1 MRVTR
6 IFSDEAGD
14 SHFGEA
20 TFALKPAGEIG
31 LLSEAVPAKGVY
43 FRENDPGY
51 DYDWHVAPRRQFIVL
66 LDGAIEIETSD
77 GAKRSFRG
85 GDVLLLEDTSGK
97 GHRTRNIEQRRRR
110 SIFIAL

>member
-14 SHFGEA
+14 SHFGEV
-20 TFALKPAGEIG
+20 TYALKDSGEIG
-31 LLSEAVPAKGVY
+31 RLSHAIPAKGVY
-43 FRENDPGY
+43 FRENDPSY

-66 LDGAIEIETSD
+66 LDGAIEVETSD
-77 GAKRSFRG
+77 GAKRTFKG
-85 GDVLLLEDTSGK
+85 GDVLLLEDTTGK
-97 GHRTRNIEQRRRR
+97 GHRTKNIEPRKRR

>member
-14 SHFGEA
+14 SHFGEV
-20 TFALKPAGEIG
+20 TYALKDSGEIG
-31 LLSEAVPAKGVY
+31 RLSDAIPAKGIY
-43 FRENDPGY
+43 FRENDPAY
-51 DYDWHVAPRRQFIVL
+51 EYDWHVVPRRQFLVL

-77 GAKRSFRG
+77 GLKRMFKG

-97 GHRTRNIEQRRRR
+97 GHRTRNIEQQRRR

>member
-14 SHFGEA
+14 SHFGEV
-20 TFALKPAGEIG
+20 TYALKDAGGIG
-31 LLSEAVPAKGVY
+31 RLSEAVPAKRVY
-43 FRENDPGY
+43 FRENEPSY
-51 DYDWHVAPRRQFIVL
+51 SYDWHVAPRRQFIVL

-77 GAKRSFRG
+77 GAKRTFKG
-85 GDVLLLEDTSGK
+85 GDVLLLEDTTGK

-110 SIFIAL
+110 SIFISL